1 MSKREQDWA
10 KYREQRN
17 TANNLV
23 RNAKINYFK
32 KLATSLQQGNLK
44 PKQWWKITKQFL
56 KQNKDSDI
64 PVIIHNGSQYHSP
77 TEKAN
82 ILNNYFCKQSS
93 VDDSHASL
101 PPFTPPDETLSTIRL
116 TNQDVEDVLN
126 LLDVSKANGPDLLS
140 PRLLKEGSPILS
152 PYLTHI
158 FNKSLELCI
167 FPAEWKL
174 ANIIPIHKKGD
185 KSDTSNYRPISLI
198 SCLGKVLEK
207 CIFKYLYNYLVELQ
221 KIGIHFLL
229 M

>member
-1 MSKREQDWA
+1 MSKREQGWA

-17 TANNLV
+17 TVNNLV
-23 RNAKINYFK
+23 RNAKINYLK

-64 PVIIHNGSQYHSP
+64 PVIIHSGSQYHSP
-77 TEKAN
+77 TKKAN

-167 FPAEWKL
+167 F
-174 ANIIPIHKKGD
+174 
-185 KSDTSNYRPISLI
+185 
-198 SCLGKVLEK
+198 
-207 CIFKYLYNYLVELQ
+207 LQ
-221 KIGIHFLL
+221 NGNEQILF
-229 M
+229 

>member
-1 MSKREQDWA
+1 M
-10 KYREQRN
+10 
-17 TANNLV
+17 
-23 RNAKINYFK
+23 
-32 KLATSLQQGNLK
+32 
-44 PKQWWKITKQFL
+44 WKITKQFL
-56 KQNKDSDI
+56 KQNKDTDI
-64 PVIIHNGSQYHSP
+64 PVIIHNGLQYHSP

-82 ILNNYFCKQSS
+82 ILNDYFCKQSS
-93 VDDSHASL
+93 IDDSHASL
-101 PPFTPPDETLSTIRL
+101 PPITPPDETLSTIRL

-207 CIFKYLYNYLVELQ
+207 CIFKYLYNYLVDYNKITSVQSGFRPKDSVVLQ
-221 KIGIHFLL
+221 LIDLYDTFYRALDDGKEVRVVFL
-229 M
+229 